1 MIGFQGIY
9 RIFFMPGWHR
19 LLLVIIAICHAL
31 HFKIRNIGQ
40 VLKVMKIVCDNN
52 IFLLLK
58 KKFISHNFKIDFI
71 DGVLTGQAESM
82 FIT

>member
-1 MIGFQGIY
+1 M
-9 RIFFMPGWHR
+9 ME
-19 LLLVIIAICHAL
+19 
-31 HFKIRNIGQ
+31 K
-40 VLKVMKIVCDNN
+40 VCDNN

-71 DGVLTGQAESM
+71 IGVLVNHAESM